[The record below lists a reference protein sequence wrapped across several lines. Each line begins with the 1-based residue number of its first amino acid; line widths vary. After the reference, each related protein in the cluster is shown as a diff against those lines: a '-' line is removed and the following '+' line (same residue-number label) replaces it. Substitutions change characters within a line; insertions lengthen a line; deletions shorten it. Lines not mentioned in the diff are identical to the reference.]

1 MKNSLKLAISA
12 AALATMATSA
22 FAESYQ
28 VNSVDGT
35 LGISITVQGAGT
47 ATVAKPAPVK
57 PTDTMAAKQNL
68 TLNSDGTMT
77 GSIFLD
83 PTDPEVPNQTLFN
96 LTGAWYRPEGSKVI
110 YYAVDGDPTKGAASD
125 GTYGGLFDP
134 AKAAMVHL
142 QGFMPMLFPTKIAA
156 VNPIFPTVGQ
166 KTGLIKLKLNKDG
179 SIASATTSMVIQG
192 RAMVNYCKVDK
203 STDDCSI
210 PNGTKDAS
218 FSFSVSS
225 KATVVESTNLP

>member
-22 FAESYQ
+22 FADPSSYQ

-57 PTDTMAAKQNL
+57 PTDTMVAKQNL
-68 TLNSDGTMT
+68 TLNSDGTFT
-77 GSIFLD
+77 GTIFTD
-83 PTDPEVPNQTLFN
+83 PTDPEAPDTVLFS
-96 LTGAWYRPEGSKVI
+96 LTGSWYRPEGSKVI
-110 YYAVDGDPTKGAASD
+110 YYAIDGDPTKGADSD

-134 AKAAMVHL
+134 AKATLMHL
-142 QGFMPMLFPTKIAA
+142 QGFMPILFPTKIAA
-156 VNPIFPTVGQ
+156 VNPIFPTVGL

-192 RAMVNYCKVDK
+192 RAMVDYCKMSK
-203 STDDCSI
+203 EAEPACSI
-210 PNGTKDAS
+210 PDGTKD
-218 FSFSVSS
+218 
-225 KATVVESTNLP
+225 L